1 MNNITAFLIGCILM
15 AIGWIMFLGFDLS
28 PLHIIPTIIG
38 GLLIGFTIV
47 PIFRG
52 KAKVR
57 LFR

>member
-1 MNNITAFLIGCILM
+1 MNNITTFFIGCILM
-15 AIGWIMFLGFDLS
+15 AIGWMVFFGFDLY
-28 PLHIIPTIIG
+28 PLHIIPTVIG

-52 KAKVR
+52 KAKMG